1 MSSLSEQI
9 SELQR
14 TATYQRYRADHLRS
28 DVICLRE
35 EIAALKKALAELL
48 DMARKLDIRPKDSP
62 FTKWDSAVER
72 AEVLLGRKEG
82 T

>member
-14 TATYQRYRADHLRS
+14 TATYQRYRADYLRS
-28 DVICLRE
+28 DVICLQK
-35 EIAALKKALAELL
+35 EIADLKKALAELL
-48 DMARKLDIRPKDSP
+48 QASYND
-62 FTKWDSAVER
+62 AVDDQYRTRWHNAMLQAER
-72 AEVLLGRKEG
+72 LLGRKEG

>member
-14 TATYQRYRADHLRS
+14 TATYQRYRADGLRD

-35 EIAALKKALAELL
+35 ENKALAKALAELRRFVCSSPKH
-48 DMARKLDIRPKDSP
+48 DECSQRKNAAIQQ
-62 FTKWDSAVER
+62 AER
-72 AEVLLGRKEG
+72 LLGRREG
-82 T
+82 

>member
-14 TATYQRYRADHLRS
+14 TATYQRYRAEGLRG

-35 EIAALKKALAELL
+35 EIAALKKALAQLL
-48 DMARKLDIRPKDSP
+48 DMKPMSPSPQFVKAREN
-62 FTKWDSAVER
+62 AER
-72 AEVLLGRKEG
+72 LLGRKEG